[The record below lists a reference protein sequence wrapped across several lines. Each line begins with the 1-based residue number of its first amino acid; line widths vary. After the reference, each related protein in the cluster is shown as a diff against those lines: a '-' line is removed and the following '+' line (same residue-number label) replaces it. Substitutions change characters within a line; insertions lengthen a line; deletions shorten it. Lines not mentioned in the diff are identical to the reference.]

1 MQIQLVRPRS
11 PGARDLT
18 NNKIVKPA
26 EKRISRGH
34 CPFGR
39 VLQTGLKVRPSSTKS
54 PGYLPYHCRHFRP
67 NRLSDEQQF
76 RSTDTYRLMLVQSR
90 FVRRLGNPVWPPCT
104 LRFELRGLSTTIVQ
118 RSALLL
124 RNES

>member
-1 MQIQLVRPRS
+1 MQIQLLRPHS
-11 PGARDLT
+11 PGARGLT

-34 CPFGR
+34 R
-39 VLQTGLKVRPSSTKS
+39 VMAGLLAV
-54 PGYLPYHCRHFRP
+54 HCRHFSP
-67 NRLSDEQQF
+67 NRLGDEQQF
-76 RSTDTYRLMLVQSR
+76 RSTDIYRLMPLQSR
-90 FVRRLGNPVWPPCT
+90 SVRRLGNPVWRPCT
-104 LRFELRGLSTTIVQ
+104 LRLELRGLSTTIKQ